1 MKSKVIEII
10 GPPGVGKSTIYQ
22 SLCRKWESGSQWVYP
37 DMLLTNK
44 PSLLSVKS
52 WIRYKMRMLLR
63 KKTSKTVPVDF
74 GLRFDGQQQLLPK
87 FCWKHLSDTS
97 FYDDKDTNKR
107 FRSAYF
113 LFTAFC
119 LYQAIIEKASPVPC
133 IIEEGFLQKSFFIK
147 ENDAD
152 DQQAKELLN
161 EYLSLVPMPHA
172 IIYIDTPDTHE
183 VVKRL
188 RGRSKVIASHFGK
201 DDEALYRDIE
211 KWRHVQDNILE
222 RMKGAGVSILRING
236 LVPVKDNV
244 RQIIKMLKNLN
255 APGGAGVTK
264 TVKVHKK
271 SPLKA
276 IKHITQILFHNP

>member
-52 WIRYKMRMLLR
+52 WIRYKMRMLIR
-63 KKTSKTVPVDF
+63 NKPIKTVPVDY
-74 GLRFDGQQQLLPK
+74 GLRFDGQQQLLSK

-97 FYDDKDTNKR
+97 FYDDNDTNKR

-119 LYQAIIEKASPVPC
+119 LYQAIIEKASAVPC

-147 ENDAD
+147 DNDVN
-152 DQQAKELLN
+152 DQQAKELLH
-161 EYLSLVPMPHA
+161 EYLDLVPLPYA
-172 IIYIDTPDTHE
+172 IIYIDTPDTNE

-201 DDEALYRDIE
+201 DDEALCRDIE
-211 KWRHVQDNILE
+211 KWRYVQDNILE
-222 RMKGAGVSILRING
+222 KMKGAGVSIIRING
-236 LVPVKDNV
+236 MLPVKDNV
-244 RQIIKMLKNLN
+244 AQIQKMLKNLN
-255 APGGAGVTK
+255 DISEAGEMNTMQVS
-264 TVKVHKK
+264 KK

-276 IKHITQILFHNP
+276 IKHITQILFHNS